1 MTPSDRAAWREGVA
15 DSAVFLRA
23 MAARIRQRAK
33 GCTYALSNA
42 STLEMAADELAET
55 QPGREPTGLEFR
67 GG

>member
-1 MTPSDRAAWREGVA
+1 MTPSDRDAWREGVS
-15 DSAVFLRA
+15 DSVVFLRA

-42 STLEMAADELAET
+42 SALEMAADQLAET
-55 QPGREPTGLEFR
+55 PPAREPTGLEVR

>member
-1 MTPSDRAAWREGVA
+1 MTPAERDAWREGVA

-33 GCTYALSNA
+33 GCTYAVSNA
-42 STLEMAADELAET
+42 ATLEMAADELAQT
-55 QPGREPTGLEFR
+55 QPSREATGLEFR

>member
-1 MTPSDRAAWREGVA
+1 MTPAERDAWREGVA

-33 GCTYALSNA
+33 GCVYAMSNA
-42 STLEMAADELAET
+42 ATLETAADQLAET

>member
-1 MTPSDRAAWREGVA
+1 MNPSDRAAWREGVA

-23 MAARIRQRAK
+23 MAARIRANAQ
-33 GCTYALSNA
+33 GCPVALTNA

-55 QPGREPTGLEFR
+55 PPVREPTGLEFR

>member
-1 MTPSDRAAWREGVA
+1 MNPSDRAAWREGVA

-23 MAARIRQRAK
+23 MAARIRANAQ
-33 GCTYALSNA
+33 GCAIALTNA

-55 QPGREPTGLEFR
+55 PPVREPTGLEVR

>member
-1 MTPSDRAAWREGVA
+1 MTPTERDAWREGVA

-33 GCTYALSNA
+33 GCVYAMSNA
-42 STLEMAADELAET
+42 ATLEIAADELAET
-55 QPGREPTGLEFR
+55 QRGREPTGLEYR